1 LEPVKLPQGSTS
13 LKHPFYVIA
22 GQLRRDYLLPPEGRP
37 LLDVPGGNML
47 YAASGARIWSD
58 RIGLLSRI
66 GEDYPQ
72 EWLKQFANR
81 GFDTNGIRI
90 LAEGMDL
97 RSFRA
102 YMDSSTLQISNP
114 VAHFA
119 RLGLPFPKSLLGFQ
133 PRREQQDSRTLPAPD
148 SPRIT
153 DIPKHYLDVKA
164 VHICP
169 TDYVSQTQ
177 LLPAFHQADVMTTS
191 LDPSP
196 GYMLPAF
203 FEDVRSLVHGLTA
216 FMPSEEEI
224 RSLFWGKTNDLWAM
238 IEAIGSWGVEFVI
251 IKRGGLGQMIYDATN
266 HRRYEVPAYPARVVD
281 PTGGGDAFCGGFI
294 VGYAE
299 SYDPVRAALYG
310 NVSSSLTLE
319 GSGAFFALEALPGL
333 AQARLETLKEIVREA

>member
-1 LEPVKLPQGSTS
+1 MQPN
-13 LKHPFYVIA
+13 YVIA

-37 LLDVPGGNML
+37 LLDVPGGNLL
-47 YAASGARIWSD
+47 YAATGARIWSD
-58 RIGLLSRI
+58 SIGLLSRI

-72 EWLKQFANR
+72 EWLKQFAER
-81 GFDTNGIRI
+81 GFDTQGIRI
-90 LAEGMDL
+90 LAGGMDL

-102 YMDSSTLQISNP
+102 YMDVSTWQASNP

-133 PRREQQDSRTLPAPD
+133 PRGDQQQDSRSRSALD

-153 DIPKHYLDVKA
+153 DIPDFYFDIKA
-164 VHICP
+164 IHICP
-169 TDYVSQTQ
+169 TDFVSHTQ
-177 LLPAFHQADVMTTS
+177 LLPAFRQANVLTTS
-191 LDPSP
+191 LDPSS

-216 FMPSEEEI
+216 FMPSESEI
-224 RSLFWGKTNDLWAM
+224 RSLFWGRTTDLWEM

-266 HRRYEVPAYPARVVD
+266 QRRFEVPAYPARVID
-281 PTGGGDAFCGGFI
+281 PTGSGDAFCGGFL
-294 VGYAE
+294 VGYSK

-310 NVSSSLTLE
+310 NVSASLTLE
-319 GSGAFFALEALPGL
+319 GSGAFFAMEALPGL
-333 AQARLETLKEIVREA
+333 AQARLDTLKEIVREA

>member
-1 LEPVKLPQGSTS
+1 VI
-13 LKHPFYVIA
+13 HPTYVIS
-22 GQLRRDYLLPPEGRP
+22 GQLRREYLLPPEGRP
-37 LLDVPGGNML
+37 LLDVPGGNVL
-47 YAASGARIWSD
+47 YAAAGARIWSD
-58 RIGLLSRI
+58 KIGLLSRI

-72 EWLKQFANR
+72 EWLKQFTKR
-81 GFDTNGIRI
+81 GFDTQGVRI
-90 LAEGMDL
+90 LTGGMDL

-102 YMDSSTLQISNP
+102 YMDVSTWQASNP

-133 PRREQQDSRTLPAPD
+133 PKVDQQQDSRSRPAPD

-153 DIPKHYLDVKA
+153 DIPKIYLDVKA

-177 LLPAFHQADVMTTS
+177 LLPAFRQANVLTTS

-203 FEDVRSLVHGLTA
+203 YEDVRSLVHGLTV
-216 FMPSEEEI
+216 FMPSENEI
-224 RSLFWGKTNDLWAM
+224 RSLFWGRTNDLWEM

-266 HRRYEVPAYPARVVD
+266 HRRFEIPAYPARVID
-281 PTGGGDAFCGGFI
+281 PTGAGDAFCGGFI

-310 NVSSSLTLE
+310 NVSASLTLE

-333 AQARLETLKEIVREA
+333 ALARLETLKEIVREA

>member
-1 LEPVKLPQGSTS
+1 MQPN
-13 LKHPFYVIA
+13 YVIA

-37 LLDVPGGNML
+37 LLDVPGGNLL
-47 YAASGARIWSD
+47 YAATGARTWSD
-58 RIGLLSRI
+58 KIGLLSRV

-72 EWLKQFANR
+72 EWLKQFSER
-81 GFDTNGIRI
+81 GFDTKGIRV
-90 LAEGMDL
+90 LPGGMDL

-102 YMDSSTLQISNP
+102 YMDVASWQASNP

-133 PRREQQDSRTLPAPD
+133 PRSDQQQDSRSRPAPD

-153 DIPKHYLDVKA
+153 DIPDLYFDIKA
-164 VHICP
+164 AHICP
-169 TDYVSQTQ
+169 TDYVSHTQ
-177 LLPAFHQADVMTTS
+177 LLPAFRQANVLTTS

-203 FEDVRSLVHGLTA
+203 FDDVRSLVHGLTA
-216 FMPSEEEI
+216 FMPSEAEI
-224 RSLFWGKTNDLWAM
+224 RSLFWGRTNDLWEM

-251 IKRGGLGQMIYDATN
+251 IKRGGLGQMIYDASN
-266 HRRYEVPAYPARVVD
+266 HRRFEVPAYPARVID

-299 SYDPVRAALYG
+299 SYDAVRAALYG
-310 NVSSSLTLE
+310 NVSASLTLE
-319 GSGAFFALEALPGL
+319 GSGAFFALDALPGL
-333 AQARLETLKEIVREA
+333 AQARLDTLKEIVREA